1 MDNELYNKVIILE
14 SQNEELRSKLIDLSF
29 EMNYN
34 KQTELVEFL
43 RQLYES
49 TCEEMTSKSTKQEIL
64 FSLKKS
70 IEEFA
75 KDNKLNIAG

>member
-49 TCEEMTSKSTKQEIL
+49 TCEEITSNSTKQEIL